1 MSVNYFVTEYKAFV
15 CLWKKIVP
23 VSVWV
28 LLKKVP
34 DPQNYILFSF
44 SRTVFGMQV
53 SSLRNKWVP
62 GDSWIADVDVEKRSV
77 VFC

>member
-1 MSVNYFVTEYKAFV
+1 MFVEENSTSVSLGT
-15 CLWKKIVP
+15 P
-23 VSVWV
+23 Q
-28 LLKKVP
+28 KVP

-62 GDSWIADVDVEKRSV
+62 GDSWIADVDIEKRSV
-77 VFC
+77 VLR